1 MYDSNVKH
9 IFFEDAGDMLVDM
22 SIASG
27 ELGNIED
34 EVDLYID
41 QDDIIEAPSDFSR
54 EDLSNPEDSV
64 VIDPK
69 QSIRDEIVRKAI
81 ERQALLDDRFTL
93 PTVTMTVEPDEPT
106 DSIDSDLDSAEDLDD
121 LLEMTWASGQ
131 SNTFW
136 EA

>member
-9 IFFEDAGDMLVDM
+9 IFFEDAGDRLIDM

-41 QDDIIEAPSDFSR
+41 QDDIIEEPSDFSS

-64 VIDPK
+64 IIDQK

-81 ERQALLDDRFTL
+81 ERQALLDDNYTL
-93 PTVTMTVEPDEPT
+93 PSVTMTVEPDEPIN
-106 DSIDSDLDSAEDLDD
+106 SIDSDLDSAEDLDD
-121 LLEMTWASGQ
+121 LLEMTWTSGQ

-136 EA
+136 KD

>member
-9 IFFEDAGDMLVDM
+9 IFFEDAGDRLIDM

-41 QDDIIEAPSDFSR
+41 QDDIIEEPSDFSS

-64 VIDPK
+64 IIDQK

-81 ERQALLDDRFTL
+81 ERQALLDDNYTL
-93 PTVTMTVEPDEPT
+93 PSVTMTVEPDE
-106 DSIDSDLDSAEDLDD
+106 SINNIDSDLDSAEDLDD
-121 LLEMTWASGQ
+121 LLEMTWTSGQ

-136 EA
+136 KD